1 MEVWKFS
8 LEVSIFKKIQYS
20 IHSLLGFFFYT
31 AEVKTLKLV
40 LTSKQSA
47 DESTV
52 TGFLPYFR
60 FNLGIKHCMFLCN
73 VFIMFLIKF
82 KKRNSKVS
90 CKFEAHLFCLE
101 LFKVGFSLNITAT
114 AGTVLCCAKGGKIA
128 TGVRPDGTKAKDSAK
143 NISG

>member
-1 MEVWKFS
+1 M
-8 LEVSIFKKIQYS
+8 
-20 IHSLLGFFFYT
+20 
-31 AEVKTLKLV
+31 KTLKLV

-52 TGFLPYFR
+52 TGFLPNLR

-73 VFIMFLIKF
+73 VLIILLIKLE
-82 KKRNSKVS
+82 KRNPKEVF
-90 CKFEAHLFCLE
+90 CRFETHLFCFE

-114 AGTVLCCAKGGKIA
+114 AGTVLTCAKGGKIA

-143 NISG
+143 NIIG